1 MTPTPEPSEP
11 RVGRQAVPVWLL
23 VGMLLLFYWGMV
35 YFDANGGWFN
45 TQVYAPYHSVEEV
58 DAWWPKS
65 EEGDWLAKGRVLFSQ
80 NCAVCHM
87 ETGLG
92 NPGNGCPPLVESDWV
107 KAEGP
112 NRLVRLVSKG
122 SGGPIEVNGKA
133 YNGTML
139 PIGDQLPGDEHQKSE
154 SIAQILSYVRRN
166 FGKVPGIMKTEHVL
180 PVRDKIKGRT
190 AAYTSA
196 ELLTTPEKEP

>member
-1 MTPTPEPSEP
+1 
-11 RVGRQAVPVWLL
+11 
-23 VGMLLLFYWGMV
+23 
-35 YFDANGGWFN
+35 
-45 TQVYAPYHSVEEV
+45 
-58 DAWWPKS
+58 
-65 EEGDWLAKGRVLFSQ
+65 
-80 NCAVCHM
+80 
-87 ETGLG
+87 
-92 NPGNGCPPLVESDWV
+92 
-107 KAEGP
+107 
-112 NRLVRLVSKG
+112 
-122 SGGPIEVNGKA
+122 
-133 YNGTML
+133 ML